1 MLEALPAT
9 VKFCCPNCG
18 AALRGSRA
26 DGGSVQN
33 CNRCGEAIRV
43 PGRQHPSECDV
54 VDGPAVPPQALANA
68 REGLRLL
75 SIGHNLVLA
84 QGTLIVVAYALWAT
98 LEGVSK
104 VVDRDPGP
112 WQTLFLAV
120 WATDLILLALQSG
133 SKWLGYQKCEAAAFA
148 VGSAGWLTLARY
160 AVLLRGLGYLMASA
174 PWLMATTP
182 DAESGVVKAF
192 AQVGHLTWMA
202 GLLFEYGVL
211 VVWYRLLSELGD
223 AASAAPVGRFVAW
236 AAGLVLTA
244 SACVSLTAMTLILL
258 LRRHAPAATP
268 PQGVR
273 LNFAAVPDEG
283 WAMVAGLFGLL
294 TAFALVLA
302 IRYFGVLN
310 LLARRLDTPIR

>member
-43 PGRQHPSECDV
+43 PGRQHPSECDGS
-54 VDGPAVPPQALANA
+54 DAPCVPPLALASA
-68 REGLRLL
+68 REGLRHLT
-75 SIGHNLVLA
+75 IGHHLVLA
-84 QGTLIVVAYALWAT
+84 QGTLVVVAYALWAT
-98 LEGVSK
+98 LEGTAK

-112 WQTLFLAV
+112 WRDLFLAA

-133 SKWLGYQKCEAAAFA
+133 SKWLGYQKCEAAAVA
-148 VGSAGWLTLARY
+148 VGSAGWLTLARF

-182 DAESGVVKAF
+182 DAESGLVKAF
-192 AQVGHLTWMA
+192 AQVGHLSWMA

-211 VVWYRLLSELGD
+211 VVWYRLLSELGG
-223 AASAAPVGRFVAW
+223 AATAAPVTRYLAW

-258 LRRHAPAATP
+258 LRQHSPAATP

-273 LNFAAVPDEG
+273 LNFAAVPPDG
-283 WAMVAGLFGLL
+283 WGMVAGLFALL
-294 TAFALVLA
+294 TGFALVLA
-302 IRYFGVLN
+302 FRYRGVLN
-310 LLARRLDTPIR
+310 LVSRRVSANR

>member
-1 MLEALPAT
+1 MLEAMPVT
-9 VKFCCPNCG
+9 VRFCCPNCG
-18 AALRGSRA
+18 ATLRGARG

-43 PGRQHPSECDV
+43 PGRQHPSECD
-54 VDGPAVPPQALANA
+54 GPDAPTVPPQALAGA
-68 REGLRLL
+68 REGLRHLA
-75 SIGHNLVLA
+75 IGHQLVVA
-84 QGTLIVVAYALWAT
+84 QGALVVVAYTLRAT
-98 LEGVSK
+98 LEGTAK
-104 VVDRDPGP
+104 VIDRDPGP
-112 WQTLFLAV
+112 WRDLFLAA

-133 SKWLGYQKCEAAAFA
+133 SKWIGYQKCEAAASA
-148 VGSAGWLTLARY
+148 VGSAGWLTLARF

-182 DAESGVVKAF
+182 DAESGLVKVF

-223 AASAAPVGRFVAW
+223 AATAAPVARFMAW

-244 SACVSLTAMTLILL
+244 SMCVSLTAMTLILL
-258 LRRHAPAATP
+258 LRRYAPTATP

-273 LNFAAVPDEG
+273 LNFAAVPPDG
-283 WAMVAGLFGLL
+283 WAVVAGLFALL
-294 TAFALVLA
+294 TWFALVLA
-302 IRYFGVLN
+302 VRYRGVLS
-310 LLARRLDTPIR
+310 LLARKVTKPI